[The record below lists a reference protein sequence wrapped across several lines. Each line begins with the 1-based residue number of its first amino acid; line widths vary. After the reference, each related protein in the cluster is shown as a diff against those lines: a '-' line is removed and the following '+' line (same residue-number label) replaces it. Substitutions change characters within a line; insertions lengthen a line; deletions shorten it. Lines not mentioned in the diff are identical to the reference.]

1 MAETQKDSSEYGADT
16 PKKKR
21 KNRMKGLYEDCEFYR
36 IPKEGKKGFQT
47 VSVYRGLFYQ
57 ADQTPK
63 ERRSYRLRFS
73 GLFLAILALFSWC
86 CTRHNPF
93 NYTWFVGLSE
103 GVMTVG
109 FSYILVVWVIYLT
122 AEREMRAY
130 LYRMTSKRLIRACE
144 MATIFSGICTAALL
158 IYLPVSGFNAVWEA
172 LLSAACMVLCGLGTH
187 CLGKMEGKVPYR
199 VWQSTEQPPENGEK
213 LDYGTKDMK

>member
-1 MAETQKDSSEYGADT
+1 MAETRNDRSIYDADAQ
-16 PKKKR
+16 KKKR

-36 IPKEGKKGFQT
+36 VPKEGKKGFQT
-47 VSVYRGLFYQ
+47 VSVYCGLFYQ
-57 ADQTPK
+57 ADQMPK
-63 ERRSYRLRFS
+63 ERRRYRLQFS
-73 GLFLAILALFSWC
+73 GIFLAILALFSWC

-93 NYTWFVGLSE
+93 NYTWLVGMSE
-103 GVMTVG
+103 GLMTVG

-158 IYLPVSGFNAVWEA
+158 IYILVSGFNAVGEA
-172 LLSAACMVLCGLGTH
+172 LLSAACMALCGLGTRY
-187 CLGKMEGKVPYR
+187 LGKMEEKVPYR

-213 LDYGTKDMK
+213 LDYRMK